1 MIYLNF
7 RINKFIGRIFFSLL
21 LIFSF
26 FKVDASYYIYD
37 YPVTIGSQISCPLNP
52 DVANGG
58 KLTFDFGTGAYDGQ
72 SICGTTVTG
81 GKYVCSGFADINND
95 GNIDSLDYTS
105 TESSQKIG
113 PVLPGNVMKC
123 VIIDSFNPAGTLT
136 YYNGNTNA
144 NQDITVNASDIG
156 GSKLSKIELYENK
169 NNAGFAIATTI
180 DVSGQDTA
188 TGVWTRTVS
197 ADGDYYQY
205 KAIVYDRA
213 GNSITLNS
221 SNIIFIDITPIPV
234 NGWYNFHL
242 MDIASGCDDDG
253 DITGGE
259 FQFDFGTGAYDGQSI
274 CGTTVS
280 GGKYMCD
287 HAADIDN
294 NKVISSIDFTSTELS
309 PKIGPVLS
317 GSKMDCAMYDIQV
330 PENLTLDYL
339 YYLSGSTV
347 TINLSAKDRGGST
360 LDRMI
365 LYRKEGLSP
374 WVTLKTWA
382 GIVDT
387 TNTVI
392 SETYTDTV
400 PNINSKYKYYL
411 RVYDVAGNY
420 TDLPGHEIILDNTPP
435 TVSDIGTTNPLP
447 LSNLLATNSQN
458 FSFTVS
464 DAGGSP
470 INYIGSFFEDYTTL
484 NSFKSEEVAFT
495 GTWSYNEN
503 IQNVD
508 IDRTANGSRQY
519 MLRVSKVCDAAGNCL
534 GSDVNTSNLVTY
546 TYNVYSNSLNVTT
559 KTATSN
565 LSDSTNIADGSI
577 KNLTITLKD
586 AYGNIIIPATG
597 ISRTIDFNFDV
608 TNTMYLNQYLRSGG
622 KSIYADRTTN
632 VGNYLNTRLPGG
644 ITSLNAE
651 VSTDGTYTYGFKVYT
666 PTSNQNNLPLSDK
679 DGIFN
684 INSITFDVNGTLGA
698 NVGQLVGSSN
708 IISKFSPLYYTKIA
722 GDIIND
728 GLIEG
733 SIQSSSIQVAKNAS
747 AESPTGV
754 LHIEFGSGNTNVL
767 NPNLNLEYGTVATS
781 VNNNVGEGNGNYINF
796 VNNFGIAT
804 YPIYTKLL
812 LQTGASLSDIQNS
825 YISTHISYNITAPN
839 GVGVVTPIYNS
850 DVYGKDSYW
859 GVTGTGNT
867 YESVVKIIGKTYS
880 DKYSDVITGQ
890 SITDVS
896 LVDGTITKSSLRG
909 EIKKNVYDI
918 IKFIDPNN
926 NGTKKINNLTDFALN
941 TDGVKLMQNSILYFG
956 GLNGGIVTL
965 NGGTVTGNKT
975 IVIEGGNL
983 YINGNINTNGTSN
996 DVLGIV
1002 VMKDSNGNGGNIYI
1016 DPNVSYIKSIMY
1028 ADKSL
1033 ISYDGTNELGGDT
1046 SFGVLKNQLYI
1057 YGSIFSENTIGGSR
1071 SNPIKCPYYINTC
1084 TSIEEAQKY
1093 DLDYLRRYY
1102 LKDTNGDGIGD
1113 TPAGGGVSYF
1123 PNTSSNYKYPLVV
1136 EYNPLIQ
1143 VNPPVVFKQ

>member
-1 MIYLNF
+1 MRKYIFLILFITLGVSQANANSGTTILTWDNNI
-7 RINKFIGRIFFSLL
+7 INCPTTFSHGVTHYGVPDSNTGLAT
-21 LIFSF
+21 STGTTSCTTH
-26 FKVDASYYIYD
+26 SYYSFSD
-37 YPVTIGSQISCPLNP
+37 YTITFTAN
-52 DVANGG
+52 NGG
-58 KLTFDFGTGAYDGQ
+58 ITACQPGDMVVGISPASCVSGTCTMTCRKYDDIPP
-72 SICGTTVTG
+72 SI
-81 GKYVCSGFADINND
+81 
-95 GNIDSLDYTS
+95 
-105 TESSQKIG
+105 
-113 PVLPGNVMKC
+113 
-123 VIIDSFNPAGTLT
+123 
-136 YYNGNTNA
+136 
-144 NQDITVNASDIG
+144 SDIG
-156 GSKLSKIELYENK
+156 PS
-169 NNAGFAIATTI
+169 
-180 DVSGQDTA
+180 
-188 TGVWTRTVS
+188 
-197 ADGDYYQY
+197 
-205 KAIVYDRA
+205 
-213 GNSITLNS
+213 
-221 SNIIFIDITPIPV
+221 
-234 NGWYNFHL
+234 
-242 MDIASGCDDDG
+242 
-253 DITGGE
+253 
-259 FQFDFGTGAYDGQSI
+259 
-274 CGTTVS
+274 
-280 GGKYMCD
+280 
-287 HAADIDN
+287 
-294 NKVISSIDFTSTELS
+294 
-309 PKIGPVLS
+309 
-317 GSKMDCAMYDIQV
+317 
-330 PENLTLDYL
+330 
-339 YYLSGSTV
+339 
-347 TINLSAKDRGGST
+347 
-360 LDRMI
+360 
-365 LYRKEGLSP
+365 
-374 WVTLKTWA
+374 
-382 GIVDT
+382 
-387 TNTVI
+387 
-392 SETYTDTV
+392 
-400 PNINSKYKYYL
+400 
-411 RVYDVAGNY
+411 
-420 TDLPGHEIILDNTPP
+420 TPP
-435 TVSDIGTTNPLP
+435 NG
-447 LSNLLATNSQN
+447 SNLLAINSKN
-458 FSFTVS
+458 FSFSVS

-470 INYIGSFFEDYTTL
+470 ITYIGAFFEDYNTV
-484 NSFKSEEVAFT
+484 NSFKSEET
-495 GTWSYNEN
+495 SGTAIWSKNEN

-508 IDRTANGSRQY
+508 IDRDSNGSRTY
-519 MLRVSKVCDAAGNCL
+519 MLRVSKICDEAGNCI
-534 GSDVNTSNLVTY
+534 GDDVNTSNLK
-546 TYNVYSNSLNVTT
+546 TYNYYVYANNFNVSTNNVTT
-559 KTATSN
+559 NTLNDPS
-565 LSDSTNIADGSI
+565 NIADGTS
-577 KNLTITLKD
+577 KNLTISLKD
-586 AYGNIIIPATG
+586 AYGNILIPATG
-597 ISRTIDFNFDV
+597 ISRTIAFTFNND
-608 TNTMYLNQYLRSGG
+608 NTLYLNQYLKTGNAVFLNTTTDTTNFLNRIGLGSAINTTIPSQVSTNGDYNYIFKIYTPT
-622 KSIYADRTTN
+622 KSIYNKAY
-632 VGNYLNTRLPGG
+632 GNLIFNY
-644 ITSLNAE
+644 ITSTISDSLGSNTLTINN
-651 VSTDGTYTYGFKVYT
+651 STFNSTF
-666 PTSNQNNLPLSDK
+666 LP
-679 DGIFN
+679 I
-684 INSITFDVNGTLGA
+684 
-698 NVGQLVGSSN
+698 
-708 IISKFSPLYYTKIA
+708 YYTSIA
-722 GDIIND
+722 GDIVTE
-728 GLIEG
+728 GLAEGVVQSG
-733 SIQSSSIQVAKNAS
+733 SIKVFMN
-747 AESPTGV
+747 GV
-754 LHIEFGSGNTNVL
+754 ITTLNKIMHIEFGSGDTNL
-767 NPNLNLEYGTVATS
+767 PNPNLNLEYGTVATS

-1123 PNTSSNYKYPLVV
+1123 PNTSSNYKYPFVV
-1136 EYNPLIQ
+1136 EYNPLVQ
-1143 VNPPVVFKQ
+1143 VNPPTPFKK